1 MNELRIKKH
10 CYQKKITENESP
22 IKIVNIVEKMLEF
35 YKTQQGKGHKHLTAK
50 QMLQRLAIA
59 LA

>member
-22 IKIVNIVEKMLEF
+22 SKIINIVEKMLQF
-35 YKTQQGKGHKHLTAK
+35 YKIQ
-50 QMLQRLAIA
+50 
-59 LA
+59 

>member
-22 IKIVNIVEKMLEF
+22 SKIINIVEKMLQF
-35 YKTQQGKGHKHLTAK
+35 YKIQQGKGHK
-50 QMLQRLAIA
+50 
-59 LA
+59 